1 MTLNVINIDIGRLSE
16 SRFLFSF
23 FFISFSCVLLNIR
36 RNLNKMT
43 KTIQHM
49 DYLYS
54 EYISNTHTIC
64 ESNLKDSKD
73 LLLSLSEY
81 KENSK

>member
-1 MTLNVINIDIGRLSE
+1 
-16 SRFLFSF
+16 
-23 FFISFSCVLLNIR
+23 
-36 RNLNKMT
+36 MT

-49 DYLYS
+49 DYLHS
-54 EYISNTHTIC
+54 EYISYTHTIC